1 MLWPLFALISAFLL
15 GFYDLLKKK
24 SLNENAVMP
33 VLFFSTLSGAI
44 LFTLLFLFS
53 RFSVNPD
60 TSGLLYIPVS
70 PLKDHLFFFIKSV
83 IVGSSWMLAYFA
95 FKHLPITIA
104 TPIRASAPIW
114 TLLGAFLIFS
124 EHLTGM
130 QWFGISITMFFYLL
144 LSFEGRK
151 EGLNFRTNKWILFM
165 ALSTMLGS
173 ISSLYDKYL
182 INHFN
187 RMAVQAYSTVY
198 IALMFLPITLFLWYP
213 NRKNTTPFQ
222 WRFTI
227 PLIGI
232 CLAFADFAYFYA
244 LSMPHSLIS
253 IVSIIRRG
261 SVVVAFTWGYFIYKE
276 KNFKR
281 KALILAGI
289 LAGLIVIVW
298 GSK

>member
-1 MLWPLFALISAFLL
+1 MIWPLFAVMSAFLL

-24 SLNENAVMP
+24 SLTGNAVIP

-44 LFTLLFLFS
+44 LFTLLFLIS
-53 RFSVNPD
+53 RLSGNTV

-70 PLKDHLFFFIKSV
+70 PLKDHLYFFIKSI
-83 IVGSSWMLAYFA
+83 IVGSSWILAYFA

-114 TLLGAFLIFS
+114 TLLGAFLIFQ
-124 EHLTGM
+124 ERLTGM
-130 QWFGISITMFFYLL
+130 QWFGISVTMFFYLL
-144 LSFEGRK
+144 LSFEGKK
-151 EGLNFRTNKWILFM
+151 EGLNFRNNKWILFM
-165 ALSTMLGS
+165 AASTMLGS

-187 RMAVQAYSTVY
+187 RMAVQAYSTMY
-198 IALMFLPITLFLWYP
+198 IALMFLPVLLFIWYP

-222 WRFTI
+222 WRFAI
-227 PLIGI
+227 PMIGL
-232 CLAFADFAYFYA
+232 CLAAADFAYFYA

-281 KALILAGI
+281 KAIVLSGI
-289 LAGLIVIVW
+289 LIGLVLIIL